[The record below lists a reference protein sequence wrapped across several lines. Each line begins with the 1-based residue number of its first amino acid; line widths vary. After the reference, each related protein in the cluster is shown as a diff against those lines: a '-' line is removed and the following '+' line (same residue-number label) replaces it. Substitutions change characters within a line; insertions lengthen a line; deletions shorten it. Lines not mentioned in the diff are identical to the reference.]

1 MYLLIYYDGRC
12 DTHTHRRFH
21 ECLTGGA
28 ESSFA
33 IEKDTF
39 CAVCKAHGLVQLVD
53 IRALEQQE
61 LTVTQWKSATG
72 TLKR

>member
-1 MYLLIYYDGRC
+1 MYTTYAILMRML
-12 DTHTHRRFH
+12 THYRFH